1 MYWARFI
8 RKQFWRPSGHNLAQA
23 AALQVSARQCKT
35 SICGLRPESHPVYWR
50 SSFLRHGGGG
60 SGAWFPGVRAAAG
73 TEAAEDRAFSEV
85 PTASRFL
92 VALPIIFSL
101 TAAKLSNL
109 VDVLPNPSRP
119 RCAVLLVLRWIRK
132 VSGLGC
138 GGRPVV
144 GSGYRCRVL
153 LGKDSGLACRLA
165 DPDSAYLCML
175 DFGAL

>member
-35 SICGLRPESHPVYWR
+35 CICGEGHPVDWR

-60 SGAWFPGVRAAAG
+60 SGAWFPGVGAAAG

-92 VALPIIFSL
+92 VGLPIIFSL
-101 TAAKLSNL
+101 TVAKLSNL
-109 VDVLPNPSRP
+109 VDVWPNLSRP
-119 RCAVLLVLRWIRK
+119 RCPSSFEK
-132 VSGLGC
+132 NSQG
-138 GGRPVV
+138 
-144 GSGYRCRVL
+144 
-153 LGKDSGLACRLA
+153 
-165 DPDSAYLCML
+165 
-175 DFGAL
+175 F